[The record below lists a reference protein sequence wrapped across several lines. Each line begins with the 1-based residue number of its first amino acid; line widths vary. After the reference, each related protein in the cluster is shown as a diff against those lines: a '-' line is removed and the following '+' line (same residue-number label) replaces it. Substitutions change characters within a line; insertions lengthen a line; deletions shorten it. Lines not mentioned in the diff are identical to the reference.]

1 MCIRDRPKVVDKGL
15 WELTARYDSAENKDV
30 PNREVNTWI
39 LGMNYYVNANLRYM
53 FNYTKGDNQVTGD
66 ETGQYAVRAQFSW

>member
-1 MCIRDRPKVVDKGL
+1 M

-39 LGMNYYVNANLRYM
+39 LGMNYYVNPNLRFM
-53 FNYTKGDNQVTGD
+53 FNYTQGDNRVTGD
-66 ETGQYAVRAQFSW
+66 ETAQYAVRTQFSW